1 MKTLTVSNASAGS
14 GKTFTLAAYYVAC
27 LMRERSDGA
36 YRSILAVTFTNKAT
50 EEMKDRILSY
60 LYALSNGK
68 DEKAFIGKVQAI
80 LRSWHITLSEDELRD
95 RAGHFFS
102 DMLEHYDD
110 VRVTTIDSFLQLL
123 LSGLAQTI
131 GLSSSYAI
139 EIGQE
144 RIIREAVDQIIS
156 THIDEQEG
164 LAEAISSFLT
174 EQMDETSRWDIR
186 ADLRKLA
193 EDLFKE
199 AVLEQGDRLSFDKQ
213 RILAFRK
220 AVRWENSP
228 EYKSLSEAYEPLNS
242 RRDEVAA
249 MTGGKNYISFL
260 NRVEKMLHNRIP
272 DKFSLGKTDLE
283 RLSKPAFRSTL
294 TSLLSSL
301 HEAVD
306 RVKSSFLD
314 RYYTTEHLNQLI
326 LLGYLR
332 NRIKTSLIDSNS
344 ALLAETAAK
353 LCQALRPGDAD
364 FILERAGIRFKHILL
379 DEFQDTSTLQWLNFL
394 KLIEEVLASGGTTLI
409 VGDTKQSIYRWRN
422 GNRHIMEGLKPD
434 HPTLGHFITEQPLRT
449 NYRSRREIVRFNLDF
464 FASLST
470 PLNSPPETGGVALA
484 PREWIITP
492 LHSEADRPSL
502 SRENPYAEG
511 YTSSNLSDYY
521 VSGSHEGG
529 YVQFRAYPYANAK
542 ERASVREAILDHM
555 FKQIDSLIRAGVRPS
570 DCLILVRTKAE
581 GQAVLDRFHHSY
593 TPFPSGEG
601 RGEAF
606 SLVTADSF
614 TLDRSRAV
622 NIAICALKF
631 LLRRDS
637 VSEAYIRF
645 AMPGFDTSV
654 LRSIKPNLPLTEMLE
669 EVLRL
674 LSLPSST
681 SEQPAPNSE
690 ESNVFTPSLLHSFT
704 PNSSPLGGGRE
715 GSSPFPS
722 GEGRGEA
729 LSLNA
734 LQDKVRNYVATNG
747 SDPEA
752 FLSYWDEV
760 MHIETIGAVDAEAV
774 RLMTIHKSKGL
785 EAKNVFIPFCTW
797 ELISTSH
804 RSPLWCTPAAS
815 PRPSP
820 KGKGERGGR
829 KEGDPEGVSLV
840 PVTNSDDLEATS
852 YAPVYAHE
860 CEDERI
866 DNLNL
871 LYVALTRAAERLFVY
886 ADLHSKADRPSPSR
900 EKSDAPTNVGALLL
914 RHLGLTLD
922 APYAEYISGTLSVP
936 SQKQDSEN
944 KAASHPFSFSTATP
958 VPATLHHMGAHIEFK
973 QSQDSRLYLSSPFP
987 SGEGRGEALPP
998 RVFGTICHDILA
1010 RAERLDDIPR
1020 IIDAFTRQ
1028 GIIPNE
1034 AVRGEVSETLDRI
1047 RTSPQM
1053 CDWFSGSWRILR
1065 ETTILSP
1072 SPFPSGEGRG
1082 EALESRP
1089 DRVMLRGNTAIVLDY
1104 KFGQLNEWAYTEQV
1118 RHYMTLFRDLGYTD
1132 VHGYLWLSETSSLL
1146 QIT

>member
-228 EYKSLSEAYEPLNS
+228 EYKYLSEAYEPLNS
-242 RRDEVAA
+242 LRDEVAA

-283 RLSKPAFRSTL
+283 RLSKPAFRSTI

-464 FASLST
+464 FASLSSFLNPSAPLST
-470 PLNSPPETGGVALA
+470 PLNPYEEGF
-484 PREWIITP
+484 
-492 LHSEADRPSL
+492 RPD
-502 SRENPYAEG
+502 E
-511 YTSSNLSDYY
+511 SNLSDYY

-570 DCLILVRTKAE
+570 DCLILVRSKKRDASE
-581 GQAVLDRFHHSY
+581 VMNHFYRFYGSL
-593 TPFPSGEG
+593 GEG

-645 AMPGFDTSV
+645 ALPGFDTSV

-674 LSLPSST
+674 LSTPLHPS
-681 SEQPAPNSE
+681 
-690 ESNVFTPSLLHSFT
+690 
-704 PNSSPLGGGRE
+704 
-715 GSSPFPS
+715 
-722 GEGRGEA
+722 EA

-804 RSPLWCTPAAS
+804 RSPLWCTPAHNPSSATAS
-815 PRPSP
+815 
-820 KGKGERGGR
+820 KQEN
-829 KEGDPEGVSLV
+829 PEEVSLV

-852 YAPVYAHE
+852 YAPVYTHE

-886 ADLHSKADRPSPSR
+886 ADL
-900 EKSDAPTNVGALLL
+900 KSDAPTNVGALLL
-914 RHLGLTLD
+914 RHLGLILN
-922 APYAEYISGTLSVP
+922 APYAEYISGTLSVQ

-973 QSQDSRLYLSSPFP
+973 QSQDSRLYLSTP
-987 SGEGRGEALPP
+987 STKQTAQNSEESNQNSEESNVFTPSLPP
-998 RVFGTICHDILA
+998 RVFGTICHDVLA
-1010 RAERLDDIPR
+1010 RAERLDDLPR

-1034 AVRGEVSETLDRI
+1034 AVRKEVSETLDRI

-1053 CDWFSGSWRILR
+1053 CDWFSGSWHILR

-1072 SPFPSGEGRG
+1072 STFDDPSSPLRGGRVGSLGEGRG

-1104 KFGQLNEWAYTEQV
+1104 KFGQLNERAYTEQV

-1132 VHGYLWLSETSSLL
+1132 VHGYLWLSEESSLL
-1146 QIT
+1146 QIS

>member
-228 EYKSLSEAYEPLNS
+228 EYKYLSEAYEPLNS

-470 PLNSPPETGGVALA
+470 FLHTSAPLS
-484 PREWIITP
+484 TP
-492 LHSEADRPSL
+492 L
-502 SRENPYAEG
+502 NPYAEG
-511 YTSSNLSDYY
+511 Y
-521 VSGSHEGG
+521 
-529 YVQFRAYPYANAK
+529 
-542 ERASVREAILDHM
+542 
-555 FKQIDSLIRAGVRPS
+555 
-570 DCLILVRTKAE
+570 LV
-581 GQAVLDRFHHSY
+581 V
-593 TPFPSGEG
+593 
-601 RGEAF
+601 
-606 SLVTADSF
+606 
-614 TLDRSRAV
+614 
-622 NIAICALKF
+622 
-631 LLRRDS
+631 
-637 VSEAYIRF
+637 
-645 AMPGFDTSV
+645 
-654 LRSIKPNLPLTEMLE
+654 
-669 EVLRL
+669 
-674 LSLPSST
+674 
-681 SEQPAPNSE
+681 
-690 ESNVFTPSLLHSFT
+690 
-704 PNSSPLGGGRE
+704 
-715 GSSPFPS
+715 
-722 GEGRGEA
+722 
-729 LSLNA
+729 
-734 LQDKVRNYVATNG
+734 
-747 SDPEA
+747 
-752 FLSYWDEV
+752 
-760 MHIETIGAVDAEAV
+760 
-774 RLMTIHKSKGL
+774 
-785 EAKNVFIPFCTW
+785 
-797 ELISTSH
+797 
-804 RSPLWCTPAAS
+804 
-815 PRPSP
+815 
-820 KGKGERGGR
+820 
-829 KEGDPEGVSLV
+829 
-840 PVTNSDDLEATS
+840 
-852 YAPVYAHE
+852 
-860 CEDERI
+860 
-866 DNLNL
+866 
-871 LYVALTRAAERLFVY
+871 
-886 ADLHSKADRPSPSR
+886 
-900 EKSDAPTNVGALLL
+900 
-914 RHLGLTLD
+914 
-922 APYAEYISGTLSVP
+922 
-936 SQKQDSEN
+936 
-944 KAASHPFSFSTATP
+944 
-958 VPATLHHMGAHIEFK
+958 
-973 QSQDSRLYLSSPFP
+973 
-987 SGEGRGEALPP
+987 
-998 RVFGTICHDILA
+998 
-1010 RAERLDDIPR
+1010 
-1020 IIDAFTRQ
+1020 
-1028 GIIPNE
+1028 
-1034 AVRGEVSETLDRI
+1034 
-1047 RTSPQM
+1047 
-1053 CDWFSGSWRILR
+1053 
-1065 ETTILSP
+1065 
-1072 SPFPSGEGRG
+1072 
-1082 EALESRP
+1082 
-1089 DRVMLRGNTAIVLDY
+1089 
-1104 KFGQLNEWAYTEQV
+1104 
-1118 RHYMTLFRDLGYTD
+1118 
-1132 VHGYLWLSETSSLL
+1132 
-1146 QIT
+1146 